1 MPIDKPTKK
10 IEETKVVKIIKII
23 KIMRMDKKK
32 ESSKMTNNKKGAQII
47 NKIINEMF
55 WTLIILEEAYNK
67 DSPGY

>member
-32 ESSKMTNNKKGAQII
+32 ESSKVTSNKKGAQII
-47 NKIINEMF
+47 NKIINEM
-55 WTLIILEEAYNK
+55 I
-67 DSPGY
+67 